1 MSAAASRHRL
11 ARVGLLLLAT
21 AIVGAAVWLVWFS
34 SVFSVREVR
43 AIGADDPRAAEVL
56 TAAAV
61 PTGVPLA
68 RVDSAAAEQ
77 RVRELPWVRTVEVRR
92 GWPSEV
98 VVAVS
103 TREPIAVLAS
113 DPRGTAIDSEGV
125 VFSAT
130 DLPKGLPR
138 VTSEGPALRQA
149 VRVLTGL
156 PPDLARRV
164 VGVAAT
170 TRDDI
175 DLTLRSGDI
184 VRWGS
189 AEQGESKA
197 EVLRALLK
205 RKADLYDVS
214 APELPTTF
222 RLG

>member
-1 MSAAASRHRL
+1 MSATASRRHL
-11 ARVGLLLLAT
+11 ARIGLLVLVA
-21 AIVGAAVWLVWFS
+21 AIAGAVIWLVWFS
-34 SVFSVREVR
+34 SAFSVREVR
-43 AIGADDPRAAEVL
+43 AIGVEDPRAAEVL
-56 TAAAV
+56 AAAAV

-77 RVRELPWVRTVEVRR
+77 RVRDLSWVRTVEVRR

-103 TREPIAVLAS
+103 TREPVAVLAS
-113 DPRGTAIDSEGV
+113 NPRGTAIDSEGV
-125 VFSAT
+125 VFAAT

-138 VTSEGPALRQA
+138 VTADGPALRQA

-156 PPDLARRV
+156 PEDLARRV

>member
-1 MSAAASRHRL
+1 MSSTASRRRL
-11 ARVGLLLLAT
+11 VRTGLLLLVA
-21 AIVGAAVWLVWFS
+21 AITGAVIWLVWFS
-34 SVFSVREVR
+34 SVLSVREVR
-43 AIGADDPRAAEVL
+43 ATGVEDPRAAEVL
-56 TAAAV
+56 AAAAV

-77 RVRELPWVRTVEVRR
+77 RVRDLPWVRTVEVRR

-103 TREPIAVLAS
+103 TREPVAVLGS

-125 VFSAT
+125 VFAAT

-138 VTSEGPALRQA
+138 VTADGPALRQA

-156 PPDLARRV
+156 PEDLARRV

-189 AEQGESKA
+189 AEQGENKA

-222 RLG
+222 KLQ